1 MGCTLRTDVPQLP
14 AVYEPEWQYLKDF
27 RQREEKYREDQKGNY
42 DDCHRT
48 KTLVELPDNFPVW
61 VDIPPNGQFPGDVVS
76 TVAEPRSYTVHLQSG
91 QVRRNRSQLRE
102 REASTPGT
110 RTEASSS
117 HSEPRRIQTWSKIG
131 VTLRHTLHYIT

>member
-1 MGCTLRTDVPQLP
+1 MGRTLRTDVPQLP

-27 RQREEKYREDQKGNY
+27 RQREEKYREDQKRNY
-42 DDCHRT
+42 DDHHRT
-48 KTLVELPDNFPVW
+48 KTLVELPDNCPVW
-61 VDIPPNGQFPGDVVS
+61 VDMPPNGQVPGDVVS
-76 TVAEPRSYTVHLQSG
+76 TVAEPRSYTVRLQSG

-117 HSEPRRIQTWSKIG
+117 HSEPSRIQTRSRTG
-131 VTLRHTLHYIT
+131 VTLRCPLRYIT